1 MSFQKKSDRQDFK
14 KIEILKIIRF
24 LKKLIFQHTKR
35 TKNSIIQYVF
45 IVQKIYVQH
54 IKACVIGTI
63 AYNFYKLKTY
73 FKRVINFW
81 T

>member
-1 MSFQKKSDRQDFK
+1 MSFQKKSDRQNFK

-24 LKKLIFQHTKR
+24 PKKLIFQHTKR